1 VTHSIG
7 EIQWDETEP
16 THVVGRSVAT
26 HEAGVQVHY
35 ELHVYAAEDEREAT
49 VWCEMY
55 YSIGDSEHFSRPAPA
70 CSFREETVGSA
81 KAALARQIE
90 LEWR

>member
-1 VTHSIG
+1 MTHSIG

-55 YSIGDSEHFSRPAPA
+55 YSIGGSEHFNRPA
-70 CSFREETVGSA
+70 CSFREETVEMA
-81 KAALARQIE
+81 KAALARQVE
-90 LEWR
+90 LGWR

>member
-1 VTHSIG
+1 MTHSIG
-7 EIQWDETEP
+7 EIQWDETDP

-26 HEAGVQVHY
+26 HEAGVQVRY
-35 ELHVYAAEDEREAT
+35 ELHVYAPDEDRAT

-55 YSIGDSEHFSRPAPA
+55 YAFGDMEHSGAPA
-70 CSFREETVGSA
+70 SCFREETVELA

-90 LEWR
+90 LGWR